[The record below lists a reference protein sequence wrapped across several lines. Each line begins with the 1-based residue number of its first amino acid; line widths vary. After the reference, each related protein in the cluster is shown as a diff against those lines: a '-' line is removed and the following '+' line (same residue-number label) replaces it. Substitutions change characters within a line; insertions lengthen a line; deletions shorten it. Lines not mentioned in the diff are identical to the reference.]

1 MNTKMFTVR
10 NHLFHLSKSQQAD
23 QLSSLAKGFKREPF
37 TEAAPFAQQT
47 GLSVR
52 GPGISPG

>member
-1 MNTKMFTVR
+1 MNTRMFTVR
-10 NHLFHLSKSQQAD
+10 NHLFPSFQKPTSG
-23 QLSSLAKGFKREPF
+23 STFISCKGFKREPF